1 MMWTTYEIFYIIT
14 VVLKVKRLNQLIVPL
29 QTIIIAMFFAIGL
42 VGLVG
47 HSDTASAADRTCNDG
62 PSANGPAGFSL
73 LPSLFSQTSNV
84 CVGDMPASH
93 LYFFQIRVTLPY
105 DADGA
110 ALAKNVTVTVTS
122 PYGGGITIPMTSVGA
137 ADFASTKAFVIP
149 MQTAAGGCSPDNNH
163 LITVKIGGQGI
174 SEVTVPNIDLCSSNR
189 LPGGNDPKTFTYTLT
204 KEVPELNPRSNGNP
218 SQSKQHI
225 IGFLGAD
232 YGSAPGNDPNT
243 QYHALEKVGVSNL
256 SLKKSDGTVV
266 FSCTSDCSAKDGLE
280 LANGSFKINSSD
292 NPTIGLG
299 TYDLTFAYSARAAG
313 DPLAPDE
320 WSPHT
325 FTFAGILVDKAGQ
338 DVNITPG
345 ASADNLQY
353 FDKDGK
359 ATRIGTPGSDPTK
372 PETKIVCTGGALGWM
387 LCPLIDVFS
396 DVINTSAGFLNNL
409 LFISPIG
416 SNTNLQSIWGTF
428 VGIANLLLV
437 VAFLVVIFSQATS
450 IGLSAYG
457 IKKMLPRII
466 AAALLINL
474 SYFICTIALD
484 ITNIIGGTVGGVV
497 QSFIPDGSTLSDATV
512 LHRSDSW
519 ASWIKVAFGAA
530 VAGAIAI
537 AVGAIAFIVPLLL
550 SAAFA
555 VLSIFLVVIL
565 RQVAVIL
572 LIIIAPLAFA
582 AMVLPNTESLF
593 TKWQKIFVNMLV
605 MYPVIMFILYGSQL
619 VGALILAS
627 KSAANADSAWIF
639 DLSSGVTMTA
649 APAGLL
655 YLYITNQNKL
665 MNMMTGGIGKLA
677 KAARK
682 STTGWAKEKQ
692 GNSRFARARAWNKSL
707 REANRIERQ
716 GKMTGIQGRLN
727 KAASLAAGP
736 SLNPRKWRENAGKYQ
751 ASAVNRAA
759 IEADKIFKEDK
770 GNAAAEYAK
779 NGIGGPLMVEHAR
792 SGRVVKQNAD
802 GTFSYGR
809 KLTEAEHSAAVEWTM
824 ANGKLAER
832 QKVYGSDW
840 AAKGRTPEFSRALDT
855 MNDGYFHV
863 NKDVARFG
871 NKFGGSMTSGSV
883 GGDLGVDN
891 AAFLNMA
898 SGKTSA
904 EAIIDNDMAQTL
916 ANLSALSD
924 TDLVTRF
931 KGLVPDELSSQ
942 GVTPEKYVEMFRA
955 NVKQSA
961 ETVFSTRELN
971 AKVKP
976 EFAGA
981 LKELA
986 KLQAP
991 DAKRLK
997 DAAAHHTEVQASK
1010 DKIKQP
1016 GGQDEI
1022 TAKLDPS
1029 LTTIQPA
1036 PNKLTD

>member
-1 MMWTTYEIFYIIT
+1 MLLL
-14 VVLKVKRLNQLIVPL
+14 VAVL
-29 QTIIIAMFFAIGL
+29 A
-42 VGLVG
+42 
-47 HSDTASAADRTCNDG
+47 ASFINASPAF
-62 PSANGPAGFSL
+62 ANGETYTWSGDKSVVVSGGPFTESFTMAVIQEPGSMVL
-73 LPSLFSQTSNV
+73 SNAQPGILKGSPTV
-84 CVGDMPASH
+84 SV
-93 LYFFQIRVTLPY
+93 
-105 DADGA
+105 DGA
-110 ALAKNVTVTVTS
+110 ACYGEFQVTFSNSGSAKKKSFTPITGTVITAPGAPARCTQAQIDKVWPQISDSITILGSRSGSPTTEQPEKRFIYVWLAGTSTVATGSPKSINFHLTGTNVDKTITVDGADSIQGQATYNGNFSDISPGKYKVCPSAVYTDCQDVEKKLNEVLTVKWGTDLSVGNNVLVHLLYSPNTGDYASEQTYGPFNIIIKDASGKEVANQSASIKYTPSDACKNLGNCPSGAFSVGSTVSFKDLAAGSYKACVHDKTDTCKDFTYS
-122 PYGGGITIPMTSVGA
+122 GSGITDVNL
-137 ADFASTKAFVIP
+137 AFSKEDVTT
-149 MQTAAGGCSPDNNH
+149 TA
-163 LITVKIGGQGI
+163 T
-174 SEVTVPNIDLCSSNR
+174 
-189 LPGGNDPKTFTYTLT
+189 
-204 KEVPELNPRSNGNP
+204 
-218 SQSKQHI
+218 
-225 IGFLGAD
+225 
-232 YGSAPGNDPNT
+232 
-243 QYHALEKVGVSNL
+243 
-256 SLKKSDGTVV
+256 
-266 FSCTSDCSAKDGLE
+266 
-280 LANGSFKINSSD
+280 
-292 NPTIGLG
+292 
-299 TYDLTFAYSARAAG
+299 
-313 DPLAPDE
+313 
-320 WSPHT
+320 
-325 FTFAGILVDKAGQ
+325 DKA
-338 DVNITPG
+338 T
-345 ASADNLQY
+345 
-353 FDKDGK
+353 
-359 ATRIGTPGSDPTK
+359 
-372 PETKIVCTGGALGWM
+372 CTGGALGWM
-387 LCPLIDVFS
+387 LCPLVDVFT
-396 DVINTSAGFLNNL
+396 DVINTTAGFLNNL

-416 SNTNLQSIWGTF
+416 SNTSLQSIWGTF

-437 VAFLVVIFSQATS
+437 IAFLVVIFSQATS

-484 ITNIIGGTVGGVV
+484 ITNIIGGTVGGMV
-497 QSFIPDGSTLSDATV
+497 QSFIPDGSTLSDTTV

-519 ASWIKVAFGAA
+519 ASWIKVALAA
-530 VAGAIAI
+530 SVVGAIAA
-537 AVGAIAFIVPLLL
+537 AVGAIAFIVPILL

-565 RQVAVIL
+565 RQVIIIL

-593 TKWQKIFVNMLV
+593 TKWQKTFVNMLV

-627 KSAANADSAWIF
+627 KSTAASGTAWIF
-639 DLSSGVTMTA
+639 DLSSGVAMTA

-655 YLYITNQNKL
+655 YMFVANQNKL
-665 MNMMTGGIGKLA
+665 MNMVTGGIGKLA

-707 REANRIERQ
+707 KEANRIERQ
-716 GKMTGIQGRLN
+716 GKMTGFQGGLN
-727 KAASLAAGP
+727 KAVSFAAGP

-802 GTFSYGR
+802 GSFSYGR

-840 AAKGRTPEFSRALDT
+840 AAKGRTPEYSRALDT

-924 TDLVTRF
+924 TDLATRF
-931 KGLVPDELSSQ
+931 EKLVPQELADQ
-942 GVTPEKYVEMFRA
+942 GVTPDQYVAMFRA

-997 DAAAHHTEVQASK
+997 DAADHHTEVQASK
-1010 DKIKQP
+1010 DKIEQP

-1022 TAKLDPS
+1022 TTKLNPS

-1036 PNKLTD
+1036 PNKPRDE